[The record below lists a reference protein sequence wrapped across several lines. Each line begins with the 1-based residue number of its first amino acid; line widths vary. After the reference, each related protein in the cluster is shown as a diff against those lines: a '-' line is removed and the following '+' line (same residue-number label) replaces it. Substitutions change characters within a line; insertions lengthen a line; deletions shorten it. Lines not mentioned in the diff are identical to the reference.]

1 MLTNFSK
8 CGMYPVRLFLVDC
21 RTNIQV
27 DGMKG
32 FTLFLVFSL
41 LVVFALPVQ
50 AQQQT
55 GINLK
60 VGENFYFEGATDSE
74 KDNNKEESMAE
85 IQKKPFY
92 KSTWFITTV
101 SVVVLAGLGT
111 GLYFLTKKDTPEGN
125 VIKFG
130 NPQAGK

>member
-1 MLTNFSK
+1 
-8 CGMYPVRLFLVDC
+8 
-21 RTNIQV
+21 
-27 DGMKG
+27 MKG
-32 FTLFLVFSL
+32 FTVFLVFSL

-60 VGENFYFEGATDSE
+60 VGESFYFEGAD
-74 KDNNKEESMAE
+74 KAKKGDGQEESMAE
-85 IQKKPFY
+85 IKRKPFY

-111 GLYFLTKKDTPEGN
+111 GLYFLTKKDAPEGN

>member
-1 MLTNFSK
+1 
-8 CGMYPVRLFLVDC
+8 
-21 RTNIQV
+21 
-27 DGMKG
+27 MKG
-32 FTLFLVFSL
+32 FTLFLVFTL

-50 AQQQT
+50 AQQPT

-60 VGENFYFEGATDSE
+60 VGESFYFEGAADATKGNDQ
-74 KDNNKEESMAE
+74 EESMAE

-101 SVVVLAGLGT
+101 SVIALAGLGT
-111 GLYFLTKKDTPEGN
+111 GLYFLTKKDDPEGN